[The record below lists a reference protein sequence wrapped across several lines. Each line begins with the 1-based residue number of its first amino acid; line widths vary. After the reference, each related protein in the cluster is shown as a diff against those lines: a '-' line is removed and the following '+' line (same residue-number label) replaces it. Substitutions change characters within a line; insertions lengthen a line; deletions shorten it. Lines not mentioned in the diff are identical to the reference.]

1 MIRKLGSLLAHME
14 HLMLKRISVAAVLA
28 LVFFATAPRSRALQ
42 AGSGVSAA
50 DAKETYNYALTI
62 DKVQKMS
69 AATHALMELGK
80 HRPEMNDVR
89 DARSIDAMVQNIQRY
104 PEAVA
109 AIRSNGMT
117 PREYVVCLMTVMQA
131 SMAVGFRKSGAYKEY
146 PPELL
151 QQVSRSN
158 LQFTEQHWD
167 QIRSLTPG
175 NNGLD

>member
-1 MIRKLGSLLAHME
+1 
-14 HLMLKRISVAAVLA
+14 MLKRLSIATVLA
-28 LVFFATAPRSRALQ
+28 LVFFATVPRSNALQ
-42 AGSGVSAA
+42 AGSEVSAA
-50 DAKETYNYALTI
+50 DAKETYNYTLTM

-69 AATHALMELGK
+69 AASHALMELGK
-80 HRPEMNDVR
+80 HRPEMNEVR
-89 DARSIDAMVQNIQRY
+89 DARSIDAMVRNIQRY

-117 PREYVVCLMTVMQA
+117 PREYVVCPMTVMQA
-131 SMAVGFRKSGAYKEY
+131 SMAVGFKKSGAYKDY

-167 QIRSLTPG
+167 QIRTLTPG
-175 NNGLD
+175 GSASE

>member
-1 MIRKLGSLLAHME
+1 
-14 HLMLKRISVAAVLA
+14 MLKSLSIATILA
-28 LVFFATAPRSRALQ
+28 LLFFATAPRSWALQ

-50 DAKETYNYALTI
+50 DAKETYNYTLTM

-69 AATHALMELGK
+69 AGTHALMELGK
-80 HRPEMNDVR
+80 HRPEMNEVR
-89 DARSIDAMVQNIQRY
+89 NAHSIDAMVQNIQRY

-109 AIRSNGMT
+109 AIRSSGLA

-131 SMAVGFRKSGAYKEY
+131 SMAVGFRKSGAYKDY

-175 NNGLD
+175 ENGAE

>member
-1 MIRKLGSLLAHME
+1 
-14 HLMLKRISVAAVLA
+14 MLKRLSVPTVLA
-28 LVFFATAPRSRALQ
+28 LVFFATVPSSRALQ

-50 DAKETYNYALTI
+50 DAKETYNYTLTM

-69 AATHALMELGK
+69 AATRALMELGR
-80 HRPEMNDVR
+80 HRPEMNQMR

-109 AIRSNGMT
+109 AIHSSGMT

-131 SMAVGFRKSGAYKEY
+131 SMAVGLRKSGAYQDY

-175 NNGLD
+175 ENGAD